1 MVKSTFGQATVIVTA
16 MIPITRETERNR
28 DGDGD
33 VAEAEGERGCGHKT
47 SHRTRRVTESGR
59 HVARGVSL
67 LSLFCKGRTATA
79 SRFQF
84 SD

>member
-33 VAEAEGERGCGHKT
+33 VAEAEGERDKPQDKASNRKREACGTGC
-47 SHRTRRVTESGR
+47 VPF
-59 HVARGVSL
+59 VPFL
-67 LSLFCKGRTATA
+67 
-79 SRFQF
+79 
-84 SD
+84 